1 MTALQVVLVWLAITS
16 VIAFL
21 NYGWDKGRAQ
31 KDRSRVPERRLL
43 TWGTLGGAPGAILAM
58 FAFRHKIRKPS
69 FWIANGAAIALWA
82 WVVYSLSAAGS

>member
-1 MTALQVVLVWLAITS
+1 MTILQVVLVWLAITS

-31 KDRSRVPERRLL
+31 KDKRRVPERILL
-43 TWGTLGGAPGAILAM
+43 AWSMLGGAPGAVLAM

-69 FWIANGAAIALWA
+69 FWIANFAATGLWG
-82 WVVYSLSAAGS
+82 WLVYSLSSAGS